1 MRGWGIMIEKEIK
14 VILNY
19 DEYKKVLNEFCFQ
32 LPIIQTNYY
41 YQSEGEPKDIT
52 IRIREKNNKYML
64 QIKIPRQKEKSL
76 HIKEEYEEPIEGVQK
91 KIGKEKIEMVCGN
104 KFTNDAIYIGKLV
117 TERSLCT
124 VYNNIEM
131 ALDVNDYLGISDYE
145 LEIEYKDKYPTEIVK
160 KLKKLGIKVDECV
173 EGKNTRFN
181 NRLMEVNSSLVIN
194 ELN

>member
-1 MRGWGIMIEKEIK
+1 MIEKEIK
-14 VILNY
+14 VILNC

-41 YQSEGEPKDIT
+41 YESEGKAKDIT

-76 HIKEEYEEPIEGVQK
+76 HIKEEYEEAIEGVQK
-91 KIGKEKIEMVCGN
+91 IIDKEKIEMLCGS

-145 LEIEYKDKYPTEIVK
+145 LEIEYKDKYPTEIVE
-160 KLKKLGIKVDECV
+160 KLEKLGIKVDECV

-181 NRLMEVNSSLVIN
+181 NRLMEVNSSLVID